1 MPPRPAANLACVRD
15 RRYPAAVTK
24 GSAGVSD
31 QIEQGPARHGGG
43 WLVAASVLFWLS
55 WSLMPGVGVTDTRQI
70 LERVAL
76 QRDAVWLS
84 VVLQLVSAACFAPPL
99 VALGRLGH
107 VRGSSVLRRGVVLLA
122 IGAMGSAADAI
133 YHLLAYYMTAP
144 GMQQDALVPLMEK
157 MQGPGL
163 AVLAPMI
170 VAFFVGAVLVA
181 GGAAAAGLVSWR
193 NPWLH
198 ALAVGVALSAPLW
211 VRGNPSAARAVGLTV
226 LALVSA
232 SLAGV
237 GLGMAPHLTL
247 RRLALGTLV
256 GLVLVGVATFVAG
269 ERTEV
274 VVLRTRDD
282 AGTVRETKMWCV
294 DHDGAPWV
302 RVANPERLWYRRLVA
317 HPEVELVRHGEP
329 SARIAH
335 PDPSPATRLA
345 LDQAFAAK
353 YGLVDFWYGA
363 LLRRGPVPIRL
374 DPAP

>member
-1 MPPRPAANLACVRD
+1 M
-15 RRYPAAVTK
+15 TTT
-24 GSAGVSD
+24 GV
-31 QIEQGPARHGGG
+31 QERLGGG

-70 LERVAL
+70 LERVAT

-99 VALGRLGH
+99 LTLGRLGH
-107 VRGSSVLRRGVVLLA
+107 ARGSTALRRGAVLLA

-144 GMQQDALVPLMEK
+144 GMEQEALVPLMEK

-163 AVLAPMI
+163 AVLIPM
-170 VAFFVGAVLVA
+170 VLAFFAGAIAVAIGAARIGLVPARNPRLHLVA
-181 GGAAAAGLVSWR
+181 
-193 NPWLH
+193 
-198 ALAVGVALSAPLW
+198 LAVALSAPLW
-211 VRGNPSAARAVGLTV
+211 VHGEPARARVVGLTV
-226 LALVSA
+226 LGLVAL

-237 GLGMAPHLTL
+237 GRGLAPGLTT
-247 RRLALGTLV
+247 RRLVVGTVLGFV
-256 GLVLVGVATFVAG
+256 VVAMATFVAG

-282 AGTVRETKMWCV
+282 AGALHETKMWCV

-317 HPEVELVRHGEP
+317 RPEVELVRHGEP

-335 PDPSPATRLA
+335 PDPSPAKRLE

-353 YGLVDFWYGA
+353 YGLTDWWYGA
-363 LLRRGPVPIRL
+363 ILRRGPIPIRL
-374 DPAP
+374 DPRS